1 MEIRGA
7 GPTYGATGPNMDPRT
22 QAQYDVNALERYTQQ
37 FKDDLAALSKD
48 PSNPQ
53 LKQAVQN
60 DFKAMSA
67 AMSDLQKLAPL
78 LPKNVQELI
87 GNAADL
93 LDKMGS
99 QMQQISSLKI
109 DQFQAM
115 LDTIKDNL

>member
-60 DFKAMSA
+60 DFKAMSNRWRFT
-67 AMSDLQKLAPL
+67 K
-78 LPKNVQELI
+78 
-87 GNAADL
+87 
-93 LDKMGS
+93 
-99 QMQQISSLKI
+99 SSLHYYLKM
-109 DQFQAM
+109 F
-115 LDTIKDNL
+115 KS